1 MSEQQSSAA
10 LAAQRVQAI
19 LEAAEATARE
29 ITDKAKADAAAHVAN
44 AKDAIDG
51 LMAQAEALQARMDE
65 IATALGEAKA
75 AVDAMASEAKA
86 LGGGGSTEPP
96 AAMAAAEPPVEAVV
110 EPAEAPAPP
119 EPEPEAELEAEPEAA
134 PEGARL
140 VALNMALSGKPREET
155 ARYLRENFDFEGAD
169 ALLDEVYAKVG
180 S

>member
-29 ITDKAKADAAAHVAN
+29 ITDKAKADAAAHVVG

-65 IATALGEAKA
+65 IASALGEAKA

-86 LGGGGSTEPP
+86 LAGSGSAEPP
-96 AAMAAAEPPVEAVV
+96 APATAAEPPPAMAAADPPAESVI
-110 EPAEAPAPP
+110 EPAEVP
-119 EPEPEAELEAEPEAA
+119 EPEP
-134 PEGARL
+134 
-140 VALNMALSGKPREET
+140 
-155 ARYLRENFDFEGAD
+155 
-169 ALLDEVYAKVG
+169 
-180 S
+180 